1 MLKEN
6 FMTQTKSP
14 SLPSS
19 LCKIAIFLLF
29 LALMIALP
37 YSCRA
42 GQVQYDPWYYQDDN
56 DPRFWLPDKYQHCA
70 GSFLLTKLAGP
81 EISIGAGLL
90 KEIYDNDHAGG
101 YSIRDLAANLAG
113 VTAALVSSEKII
125 IFPLYN
131 HSKKYILLF
140 VTVRFSRPSGHV
152 SLCYHAPGPY
162 YFGYPR

>member
-1 MLKEN
+1 MA
-6 FMTQTKSP
+6 
-14 SLPSS
+14 
-19 LCKIAIFLLF
+19 KIIRFLL
-29 LALMIALP
+29 LLSLIIALP

-70 GSFLLTKLAGP
+70 GSLLLTKLACP

-90 KEIYDNDHAGG
+90 KELYDNDHAGG

-113 VTAALVSSEKII
+113 ITAALISTEKII

-131 HSKKYILLF
+131 HSKKTILLS
-140 VTVRFSRPSGHV
+140 VTVRFSWPRRHDSV
-152 SLCYHAPGPY
+152 CYHAPGPN
-162 YFGYPR
+162 YFGAPR